1 MKNFFSSAPL
11 WPITGLTL
19 VRCTVGVFLIYHGCE
34 IFVEAKINEYLQW
47 DAFKSSSGKFWV
59 YSGKV
64 GELTAGILFLF
75 GFLTRIA
82 SLITIGVMS
91 YISFFLGNGIIW
103 YNDQHPFLFVL
114 LALVFFF
121 SGAGR
126 FSLDSLVFKK

>member
-1 MKNFFSSAPL
+1 MKYFFSSAPL
-11 WPITGLTL
+11 WQTTGLTL
-19 VRCTVGVFLIYHGCE
+19 VRCTIGIFLIYHGAE
-34 IFVEAKINEYLQW
+34 MFSEAKINEYLQW
-47 DAFKSSSGKFWV
+47 DAFKNSSGKFWV

-64 GELTAGILFLF
+64 AELTAGILFSL

-121 SGAGR
+121 TGPGR
-126 FSLDSLVFKK
+126 FSLDNILFKK

>member
-1 MKNFFSSAPL
+1 MTF
-11 WPITGLTL
+11 
-19 VRCTVGVFLIYHGCE
+19 VRCTVGVFLIYHGFE
-34 IFVEAKINEYLQW
+34 IFSEAKINEYLEW
-47 DAFKSSSGKFWV
+47 DAFKNSSGKFLV

-64 GELTAGILFLF
+64 AELTAGILFSL

-121 SGAGR
+121 TGAGR
-126 FSLDSLVFKK
+126 FSLDNFIFKK